1 MDKITTIKFRRDLL
15 IALAEDI
22 ISKNKELYAI
32 YNKDKEA
39 QKDIDDT
46 IEYYEHFIK
55 SLNEDF
61 EKGRYSKIS
70 MWYNGGI
77 NDISDDFDFLLS
89 HRQQFIDKYDFDLL
103 DLNKKRREKVDK
115 IVASGKIKTDN
126 QYYLIM
132 EYVDDLCQV
141 VEDKELIDKLNEM
154 IIDYEERVAAR
165 MAKRKNK

>member
-15 IALAEDI
+15 IALAEDNI
-22 ISKNKELYAI
+22 REIKKTFRYNKEDEECL
-32 YNKDKEA
+32 EF
-39 QKDIDDT
+39 
-46 IEYYEHFIK
+46 YENFIK
-55 SLNEDF
+55 NLNDDF
-61 EKGRYSKIS
+61 EKGRYGRIS

-77 NDISDDFDFLLS
+77 VDMSNDFDFLLS
-89 HRQQFIDKYDFDLL
+89 HRQQFLDKYDFDLL

-141 VEDKELIDKLNEM
+141 AEDKELIDKLNEM

-165 MAKRKNK
+165 MAKRKSK